1 LKEEIKL
8 EEEVKVVRKL
18 REKLT
23 DEGRR
28 EREKQN
34 ARKAAEG
41 EDRLDAMIRR
51 SIELHGP

>member
-18 REKLT
+18 REKPT

-28 EREKQN
+28 EREKQD

-41 EDRLDAMIRR
+41 EDKLDAMIRR

>member
-1 LKEEIKL
+1 MKKEVKL

-28 EREKQN
+28 ERQKQD

-41 EDRLDAMIRR
+41 EDKLDAMIRR